1 MKYIILT
8 IIFFLPA
15 YSYASVKDEIKKKLE
30 NTNSIYFGFYQK
42 INDKIEKGNCK
53 LSYPKKIYCKYDD
66 IYNKILVSNGRSLII
81 NSDKIKNYLKYNL
94 KDTALDLILD
104 KKFFIKKIAEFENI
118 DENIETYS
126 VKLKHK
132 DNIITIYFDKDNFDV
147 QGWKTI
153 DIYQNEVETK
163 LFDIKSNIMIDESI
177 FKIQKYIN

>member
-1 MKYIILT
+1 MKYIILS

-30 NTNSIYFGFYQK
+30 NTNSIYFRFYQK

-81 NSDKIKNYLKYNL
+81 NSDKIKNYLKYKL

-104 KKFFIKKIAEFENI
+104 KKFLIKK
-118 DENIETYS
+118 
-126 VKLKHK
+126 
-132 DNIITIYFDKDNFDV
+132 
-147 QGWKTI
+147 
-153 DIYQNEVETK
+153 
-163 LFDIKSNIMIDESI
+163 
-177 FKIQKYIN
+177 